1 MASHQFEKITAGEE
15 VLAIIVRHNFDS
27 PGPNFFTPPE
37 WPQQLGLL
45 IYGKGKKISPHKHK
59 SLKRETDTFT
69 EVLVLLRGRLKID
82 LFDSKNNLIQSVI
95 LEPGEAILFA
105 SGGHALEILEDAK
118 ILEVKQGPY
127 IGQEEKEFF

>member
-1 MASHQFEKITAGEE
+1 MLSHQLEKILAGDEI
-15 VLAIIVRHNFDS
+15 LALVVRSGFNS

-45 IYGKGKKISPHKHK
+45 VYEQGKKIPPHKHK
-59 SLKRETDTFT
+59 CLKRETETFT
-69 EVLVLLRGRLKID
+69 EVLVLLAGRAKID
-82 LFDSKNNLIQSVI
+82 LYDSENRLIQTVI
-95 LEPGEAILFA
+95 LEPGDSILFA
-105 SGGHALEILEDAK
+105 SGGHAVEILEDAK

>member
-1 MASHQFEKITAGEE
+1 MSSSELEKVSAGDEI
-15 VLAIIVRHNFDS
+15 LALVVRSGFSS

-45 IYGKGKKISPHKHK
+45 VYERGKKIPPHKHK
-59 SLKRETDTFT
+59 SLKRETETFT
-69 EVLVLLRGRLKID
+69 EVLVLLAGRLKVD
-82 LFDSKNNLIQSVI
+82 LFDSENKLIRTVI
-95 LEPGEAILFA
+95 LEPGDSILFV
-105 SGGHALEILEDAK
+105 SGGHGVEILEDAK